1 MDKSSASV
9 LPCVAVRSRRRARRF
24 CRGSVVLLGLG
35 ALWSAVVALNV
46 LGLKE
51 HTGFATVRTK
61 TLREY
66 QVSSGAGEGAAYM
79 LGLEIDGEPLRGSVG
94 ADLYA
99 ILEVGDRIEV
109 VYRRRRLTGTL
120 ECVSVLYDD

>member
-1 MDKSSASV
+1 M
-9 LPCVAVRSRRRARRF
+9 
-24 CRGSVVLLGLG
+24 LLGLG

-51 HTGFATVRTK
+51 HTGFATVRAK
-61 TLREY
+61 THRESE
-66 QVSSGAGEGAAYM
+66 VSSGAGEVPAYI
-79 LGLEIDGEPLRGSVG
+79 LGLEIDGELLRGSVG
-94 ADLYA
+94 VDLYG

-120 ECVSVLYDD
+120 ECVSVLYD